1 MSLGAP
7 GARAQISDDVVK
19 IGVLNDQSG
28 LYADLGGPGSVVAA
42 RMAVEDAGGT
52 VLGKP
57 VEIVYADHQNKS
69 DVGAAIA
76 REWFEVGKVDMAI
89 GFDHSAVALAVEQ
102 LAAEKN
108 RIAIAGAVGSTAF
121 TGKSCTPTEASW
133 VYDSYALTTSL
144 AKAIVAEGRDT
155 WFFITV
161 DYAFGHSLE
170 ADATAAV
177 KAAGG
182 KVLGS
187 VRHPLN
193 TADFSSY
200 LLQAQA
206 SGAKVV
212 AFANGGGDMV
222 NATKQANEFGLT
234 KRARPSSRCWFSF
247 PTCTAWGSQAAQG
260 LKFVTAFYWDR
271 DEETRA
277 CRSASSSGEGR
288 MPTMP
293 QAAVYSAIRHYLGA
307 IAAAGTDEAK
317 AVMAKMRERPVN
329 DFYVR
334 NGHLRED
341 GRLVHDMYLAQV
353 KKPSESKGRGII
365 TRSSPPSPAIRRF
378 ARWRRAAARWAGAL
392 TGARP
397 KNSKRSDRRP
407 LWCASGL
414 KPDIARLE
422 KCQNCTSPLR
432 GSGCLVCQVSL
443 ARNRSSKRSGVET
456 TMKNTPLALFTLTTM
471 VSLNAA
477 AFAET
482 AKIDPGQKEFEVRC
496 GLCHGMDARGDGV
509 FNQVL
514 RSRRQT

>member
-1 MSLGAP
+1 MRFRLALVTALAAASFGAST
-7 GARAQISDDVVK
+7 ARAQISDDVVK

-42 RMAVEDAGGT
+42 RMAVEDFGGS

-57 VEIVYADHQNKS
+57 IEIVFADHQNKS

-234 KRARPSSRCWFSF
+234 KNQTIVSLLVFISDVHSMAL
-247 PTCTAWGSQAAQG
+247 QAAQG

-271 DEETRA
+271 DAETRA
-277 CRSASSSGEGR
+277 WSKRFFERYGR

-317 AVMAKMRERPVN
+317 AVMAKMRAMPVN
-329 DFYVR
+329 DFYVK

-341 GRLVHDMYLAQV
+341 GRLVHDMYFAQV
-353 KKPSESKGRGII
+353 KKPSESKGPWDYYRILATIPGDQ
-365 TRSSPPSPAIRRF
+365 AF
-378 ARWRRAAARWAGAL
+378 
-392 TGARP
+392 
-397 KNSKRSDRRP
+397 RP
-407 LWCASGL
+407 LAEGGC
-414 KPDIARLE
+414 
-422 KCQNCTSPLR
+422 PL
-432 GSGCLVCQVSL
+432 V
-443 ARNRSSKRSGVET
+443 A
-456 TMKNTPLALFTLTTM
+456 
-471 VSLNAA
+471 
-477 AFAET
+477 
-482 AKIDPGQKEFEVRC
+482 
-496 GLCHGMDARGDGV
+496 H
-509 FNQVL
+509 
-514 RSRRQT
+514 

>member
-1 MSLGAP
+1 MRFPLAFVSVLVAASLFVSST
-7 GARAQISDDVVK
+7 RAQISDGVVK

-42 RMAVEDAGGT
+42 KMAAEDFGGT

-57 VEIVYADHQNKS
+57 IEIVFADHQNKS
-69 DVGAAIA
+69 DVGVAVA
-76 REWFEVGKVDMAI
+76 REWFEVGNVDMVV

-102 LAAEKN
+102 LASEKN

-121 TGKSCTPTEASW
+121 TGKSCTPLEASW
-133 VYDSYALTTSL
+133 IYDSYALTTSL

-234 KRARPSSRCWFSF
+234 KNQSIVSLLVFISDVHSM
-247 PTCTAWGSQAAQG
+247 GLQAAQG

-271 DEETRA
+271 NEKTRA
-277 CRSASSSGEGR
+277 WSKRFFERQGR
-288 MPTMP
+288 MPTMA
-293 QAAVYSAIRHYLGA
+293 QAAIYSAVRDYLGA

-317 AVMAKMRERPVN
+317 AVMGKMREKPVN
-329 DFYVR
+329 DFYVS
-334 NGHLRED
+334 NGRLRED
-341 GRLVHDMYLAQV
+341 GRLVHDMYFAQV
-353 KKPSESKGRGII
+353 KTPSETKGPWDYYKILATIPGDQ
-365 TRSSPPSPAIRRF
+365 AF
-378 ARWRRAAARWAGAL
+378 
-392 TGARP
+392 
-397 KNSKRSDRRP
+397 RP
-407 LWCASGL
+407 LAEGGCPL
-414 KPDIARLE
+414 VAR
-422 KCQNCTSPLR
+422 
-432 GSGCLVCQVSL
+432 
-443 ARNRSSKRSGVET
+443 
-456 TMKNTPLALFTLTTM
+456 
-471 VSLNAA
+471 
-477 AFAET
+477 
-482 AKIDPGQKEFEVRC
+482 
-496 GLCHGMDARGDGV
+496 
-509 FNQVL
+509 
-514 RSRRQT
+514 

>member
-1 MSLGAP
+1 MRFRLVLEIVLGSALAAVSLGMT
-7 GARAQISDDVVK
+7 GARAQISDNVVK

-57 VEIVYADHQNKS
+57 VEIVVADHQNKS
-69 DVGAAIA
+69 DVGAAVA

-102 LAAEKN
+102 LAADKN

-133 VYDSYALTTSL
+133 IYDSYALTTSL

-234 KRARPSSRCWFSF
+234 KNQTIVSLLVFISDVHSMEL
-247 PTCTAWGSQAAQG
+247 QAAQG

-277 CRSASSSGEGR
+277 WSKRFFERQGR

-293 QAAVYSAIRHYLGA
+293 QAAVYSAIRHYLAA

-341 GRLVHDMYLAQV
+341 GRLVHDMYFAQV
-353 KKPSESKGRGII
+353 KTPSESKGPWDYYKILATIPGDQ
-365 TRSSPPSPAIRRF
+365 AF
-378 ARWRRAAARWAGAL
+378 
-392 TGARP
+392 
-397 KNSKRSDRRP
+397 RP
-407 LWCASGL
+407 LAEGGC
-414 KPDIARLE
+414 
-422 KCQNCTSPLR
+422 PL
-432 GSGCLVCQVSL
+432 V
-443 ARNRSSKRSGVET
+443 A
-456 TMKNTPLALFTLTTM
+456 
-471 VSLNAA
+471 
-477 AFAET
+477 
-482 AKIDPGQKEFEVRC
+482 
-496 GLCHGMDARGDGV
+496 H
-509 FNQVL
+509 
-514 RSRRQT
+514 